1 MPHKAAI
8 TLFILLFGATCSLS
22 AQKLQFGTSLF
33 FPVDAPMSPAI
44 PPLSLR
50 GALYEKE
57 YWGVETGLSWYRMAG
72 LSADGLPFALSKA
85 LTGSFDSFILPLQLK
100 GKWPVGK
107 WSIET
112 KFGAFLALNSTYG
125 IRQDHLAEGL
135 VQWSGDWRAMQTQA
149 EIAQGNTFGALGTL
163 CVKAPL
169 FERVEVACSFSWYEG
184 RSPAPITGNAVGVSM
199 NDVPVDLSIDLPD
212 VQLDYRGFE
221 WGLGI
226 EYNWE

>member
-1 MPHKAAI
+1 MVSIKV
-8 TLFILLFGATCSLS
+8 LD
-22 AQKLQFGTSLF
+22 AQKLQFGTALF
-33 FPVDAPMSPAI
+33 FPVDAPMAPSI

-72 LSADGLPFALSKA
+72 LSADGLPFALNKT
-85 LTGSFDSFILPLQLK
+85 LTGPFNSFVLPLQIK
-100 GKWPVGK
+100 GVWPVGR

-112 KFGAFLALNSTYG
+112 KFGVFLALNSPYS

-135 VQWSGDWRAMQTQA
+135 VQWSGDWRAMQTKA
-149 EIAQGNTFGALGTL
+149 EIGQGNTFGGLGTL

-169 FERVEVACSFSWYEG
+169 FERVELACSFSWYEG